1 MEVLLLSV
9 WLAFSIFAGASISSQ
24 SSDARVSAFLEAL
37 SVALPLYLVAGTSV
51 ALLIQLTRSADVTGT
66 ALVWLSAVLA
76 LVWSTRVSGWQI
88 AANLLLFA
96 WMVSLG
102 LPAD

>member
-1 MEVLLLSV
+1 MEALLLSI
-9 WLAFSIFAGASISSQ
+9 WLAFSIFAGASISRR
-24 SSDARVSAFLEAL
+24 SSEPHVSAFFEAL

-51 ALLIQLTRSADVTGT
+51 ALLIQLTRSADATGT
-66 ALVWLSAVLA
+66 AVVWLAAVLA
-76 LVWSTRVSGWQI
+76 LVWSARCSGWQL

-96 WMVSLG
+96 WLVSLG